1 MLVYGKYITC
11 HGLGTL
17 REGSETPTLLVR
29 QSGMGWDILWV
40 RCHHRSKDCS
50 KAHHLPSRASTFWV
64 GRVIPKNNLH
74 HDVKCKTKRGHILQ
88 TRVHTVCTLLR
99 INSPPH
105 MLWQRLNVTHQGLK
119 MPSLPWASGNDG
131 SIF

>member
-17 REGSETPTLLVR
+17 REGSETPTLLVG

-40 RCHHRSKDCS
+40 RCRHRSKDCS
-50 KAHHLPSRASTFWV
+50 KAHHLPSRAYTIWV

-74 HDVKCKTKRGHILQ
+74 HDH
-88 TRVHTVCTLLR
+88 VCTDEFTQHVLV
-99 INSPPH
+99 H
-105 MLWQRLNVTHQGLK
+105 GLAHLHNCY
-119 MPSLPWASGNDG
+119 S
-131 SIF
+131 